1 MAYSYDDGAERP
13 LNNKTE
19 YNSPYAA
26 YYNQSTGYLP
36 PQQPKKPLSKWI
48 KFGIPVAIVV
58 IAAAVVGG
66 VVGSRASSNSNKSS
80 SNSGG
85 TSSSNPSV
93 AASAAISAKTAVGRF
108 ATATDSFYQV
118 PLYPSTVRLVIFVV
132 PFQSSLSWFMNFID
146 QYRCV
151 HYSYL
156 YTHQRRQVGLATGQ
170 LPALQPQSHHCST

>member
-26 YYNQSTGYLP
+26 YYNNNNNQSTGYLP

-48 KFGIPVAIVV
+48 KFGIPLAILV
-58 IAAAVVGG
+58 IAGAVVGG
-66 VVGSRASSNSNKSS
+66 VVGSRSSSNDNKS

-108 ATATDSFYQV
+108 ATATDSFFQV
-118 PLYPSTVRLVIFVV
+118 PLYPSTVRCHQFSI
-132 PFQSSLSWFMNFID
+132 SSLS
-146 QYRCV
+146 
-151 HYSYL
+151 
-156 YTHQRRQVGLATGQ
+156 
-170 LPALQPQSHHCST
+170 